1 MSIKFN
7 QLLQLKAKSNPL
19 TMAQKTK
26 FVKKRPNYL
35 YVVISVALVLFLLG
49 FFGAI
54 VLQTQNLVDYF
65 KEQVNIMIE
74 LENTTSEEARAKVQE
89 ELFAANYLKD
99 SSIVYIT
106 KEEGAELLKEEFG
119 ADFLSL
125 DMPNPLYD
133 ILTFN
138 VKAAYLNKDSLAQ
151 IRVDLKRYPFVN
163 DVFYQESL
171 ISELAQNIERLG
183 YLALIISI
191 FFILIAILLIHN
203 TIRLALYANRF
214 LIKNMQLV
222 GASWSFISRPY
233 LIRSIWY
240 GALSALIAIA
250 GLVLFYSLLRRDI
263 YQISTFGNDWKNLI
277 LFLGLILIGVA
288 ITSLSTYYVVNKY
301 LRMREDDLY

>member
-1 MSIKFN
+1 
-7 QLLQLKAKSNPL
+7 
-19 TMAQKTK
+19 MAQKTK

-35 YVVISVALVLFLLG
+35 YVVISVAMVLFLLG

-65 KEQVNIMIE
+65 KEQVNILIE
-74 LENTTSEEARAKVQE
+74 FENSTSEEARAKVQE
-89 ELFAANYLKD
+89 ERFSANYLKD
-99 SSIVYIT
+99 SSIVYTT

-183 YLALIISI
+183 YLALVISI
-191 FFILIAILLIHN
+191 FFIGIAILLIHN

-222 GASWSFISRPY
+222 GASWKFISRPY
-233 LIRSIWY
+233 IIRSIWY

-250 GLVLFYSLLRRDI
+250 SLVLFYLLLRRDI

-277 LFLGLILIGVA
+277 LFIGLLIIGIA

>member
-1 MSIKFN
+1 
-7 QLLQLKAKSNPL
+7 
-19 TMAQKTK
+19 MAQKTK

-35 YVVISVALVLFLLG
+35 YVVISVAMVLFLLG

-74 LENTTSEEARAKVQE
+74 LENTTSEEARSKIQA
-89 ELFAANYLKD
+89 ELFTANYLKD

-106 KEEGAELLKEEFG
+106 KEEGADLLKEEFG

-151 IRVDLKRYPFVN
+151 IRIDLKRYPFVN

-183 YLALIISI
+183 YLALVISI

-222 GASWSFISRPY
+222 GASWGFISRPY
-233 LIRSIWY
+233 LMRSIWY
-240 GALSALIAIA
+240 GALSALIAIT

-263 YQISTFGNDWKNLI
+263 YQISTFGDDWKNLI
-277 LFLGLILIGVA
+277 LFLGLIFIGIA
-288 ITSLSTYYVVNKY
+288 ITSLSTYYVVNRY